1 MLATMDP
8 EVRHAFDS
16 IVQRIRVIEANI
28 RVLAEN
34 AGLQMEEPADA
45 QMPEQIT
52 ALVMAG
58 KKIEAI
64 KAYRDWM
71 PTASLQQAK
80 DAIDAI

>member
-1 MLATMDP
+1 MLAPMDP
-8 EVRHAFDS
+8 DVRHAFDN
-16 IVQRIRVIEANI
+16 ITQRIRVIEANI

-34 AGLQMEEPADA
+34 AGLQMEEPAGA
-45 QMPEQIT
+45 QMPEQIP

-71 PTASLQQAK
+71 PTASLQEAK